1 MHLRLDAPA
10 ACLAALLCLTMATA
24 TFAQEPASP
33 SAQAEQSAPVADP
46 AVPAA
51 APPANEASE
60 PASPPPA
67 AAEAPAAPDGQTA
80 APAEAAAQEAQP
92 TAPEAPAAQAP
103 AAAVEQ
109 HPRHHA
115 LSLMGDPAFPEG
127 FSHFDWV
134 NPDAPKGGTLRAFA
148 QGSFDSL
155 NPFSVKGDPAGGLG
169 LIYDSLMSSS
179 PDEPSTEY
187 GLIAEWVSYPPDFSS
202 VTFGI
207 NPKARFHDG
216 TPVTPEDVI
225 FSFEGQKAAH
235 PRSAFYYKNVVKAEK
250 TGDNEVTFTFDVTGN
265 RELPLIL
272 GQLNVVPKAFWEAAG
287 PDGEKRDITKST
299 LEMPV
304 GSGPYR
310 IKSFDPGRGITFER
324 VKDYWA
330 QDLPVAKG
338 QWNFDEFKLTYFLD
352 RTPGFEE
359 FKSGKIDY
367 WQESTAS
374 QWATG
379 YDFPAIRNGQVKKEA
394 IPVRRVAPMQSFVF
408 NQRRKQF
415 QDPRV
420 RQAFNLAFNFEEANK
435 KLFYDSYVRVGS
447 FFDNSELAAKGL
459 PEGRELEILQE
470 VKDEVP
476 PEVFTTEWKNPV
488 NKTPEDFRNNMREA
502 SKLLQEAGWKLQE
515 VEVDDGE
522 CGTFCSIMR
531 SVGLSSANTT
541 NLLRNDK
548 GETLNAE
555 FLVQSPDFQKIVLP
569 YVQDLKKLG
578 VNASIRMVD
587 SAQYKRR
594 EDSRDYD
601 IIIDNFAQS
610 ESPGNEQR
618 DFWGSAAADREGST
632 NTAGIRNPA
641 IDKLID
647 KVVFATTRE
656 ELVAA
661 THALDRVLLWN
672 HYVVP
677 QWHYPYERIAYWD
690 IFGRP
695 DKLPSQTSSL
705 SRVWWMDADKQKALN
720 AVQGR

>member
-1 MHLRLDAPA
+1 MIIKGTHLVHLRLDAPA
-10 ACLAALLCLTMATA
+10 ACLAAFLCLTTATA
-24 TFAQEPASP
+24 AFAQEPTAP
-33 SAQAEQSAPVADP
+33 PPPAQAEQSAPSANP
-46 AVPAA
+46 APTDAS
-51 APPANEASE
+51 PANAATE
-60 PASPPPA
+60 PAG
-67 AAEAPAAPDGQTA
+67 AP
-80 APAEAAAQEAQP
+80 PAEAAAQQAAPPATSETP
-92 TAPEAPAAQAP
+92 TAEAAPAN
-103 AAAVEQ
+103 VEQ
-109 HPRHHA
+109 HARHHA
-115 LSLMGDPAFPEG
+115 LSLLGDPAFPAG

-155 NPFSVKGDPAGGLG
+155 NPFSVKGDPASGLG

-207 NPKARFHDG
+207 NPNARFHDG
-216 TPVTPEDVI
+216 TPITPEDVI

-235 PRSAFYYKNVVKAEK
+235 PRMAFYYKNVVKAEK

-272 GQLNVVPKAFWEAAG
+272 GQLSVVPKAFWEGIG

-310 IKSFDPGRGITFER
+310 IKSFDPGRSITFER

-394 IPVRRVAPMQSFVF
+394 IPVKRPAPMQSFAF
-408 NQRRKQF
+408 NLRRKQF

-447 FFDNSELAAKGL
+447 YFDNTELAARGL

-488 NKTPEDFRNNMREA
+488 NAAPEDFRNNMREA
-502 SKLLQEAGWKLQE
+502 SRLLQEAGWKLQQ

-531 SVGLSSANTT
+531 SVGLSSANTA

-555 FLVQSPDFQKIVLP
+555 FLIVSPDFQKVVLP

-601 IIIDNFAQS
+601 IIVENFAQS

-618 DFWGSAAADREGST
+618 DFWGSDAADRDGSR
-632 NTAGIRNPA
+632 NTIGIRNPA
-641 IDKLID
+641 IDKLVD

-661 THALDRVLLWN
+661 TRALDRVLLWN

-705 SRVWWMDADKQKALN
+705 MRVWWMDAEKQKALN